1 MEQVCPALMKAY
13 EHQESSV
20 RKDSVYGLVAV
31 HQKVGQAMLDQYTNS
46 LSHGKVAVINL
57 HFLARKRFT

>member
-20 RKDSVYGLVAV
+20 RKDSVYGFVAV

-46 LSHGKVAVINL
+46 LSHGKVSIILV
-57 HFLARKRFT
+57 RFIK